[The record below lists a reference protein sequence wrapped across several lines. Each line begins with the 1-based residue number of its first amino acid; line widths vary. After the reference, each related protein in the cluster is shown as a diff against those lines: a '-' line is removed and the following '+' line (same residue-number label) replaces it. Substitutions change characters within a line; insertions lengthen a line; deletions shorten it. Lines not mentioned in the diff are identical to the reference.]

1 MNTEQEK
8 ALRAPFPPSQIGQ
21 LPKGGQLLDYVGHG
35 AVTDRLL
42 AVDPEWSWEPMA
54 LDAHGLPAL
63 DQHGNLWIKL
73 TVCGVTRLGVGDGP
87 TMKVLIGDALRNA
100 AMRFGVA
107 LDLWVRGQAEDDEK
121 VADQGPGEGP
131 RQLAPAPLPR
141 RRVTPDT
148 ERVEYATRQQVKAIK
163 DATKQLTPEQR
174 ADLVDGHTVYGV
186 ELVKDG
192 GIVASR
198 EQAETVLTS
207 LGALL
212 ATGTQEPV
220 ENVIA
225 IAAGGEPF

>member
-1 MNTEQEK
+1 MNVEQEK
-8 ALRAPFPPSQIGQ
+8 ALRAPFPPSQIGL
-21 LPKGGQLLDYVGHG
+21 LPKGGQQLEYVGHG

-42 AVDPEWSWEPMA
+42 SVDPGWSWEPMA

-121 VADQGPGEGP
+121 VADQGQGQGP
-131 RQLAPAPLPR
+131 RRTPPVVQPPL
-141 RRVTPDT
+141 D
-148 ERVEYATRQQVKAIK
+148 YATRAQVKAIK